1 MQTAIE
7 NKKRVSG
14 RSGSICTG
22 GEKAMFALM
31 PGCLI
36 FAGLFIYLQRKNYG
50 VPALLLKGLASLCF
64 AALGILCNAGAE
76 SGKPIVLGLILGCV
90 ADVLLGLRSVFVGQ
104 KKVFFLVGGLVFLC
118 GHFAYLASAWP
129 RVENKVLC
137 GLASVLLAALLLVW
151 LYGKITADRGLR
163 AFGVVYFGVFT
174 LLCCVAVSNDLT
186 AHSAFTRLFASG
198 ILLFLCSDLILN
210 LHSFGP
216 LKDFRFRVLYSGLY
230 YIGQLT
236 IAVSLLFL

>member
-1 MQTAIE
+1 
-7 NKKRVSG
+7 
-14 RSGSICTG
+14 
-22 GEKAMFALM
+22 MFALI

-36 FAGLFIYLQRKNYG
+36 FAGLFIYLQRKKHA

-76 SGKPIVLGLILGCV
+76 CGKPIVLGLILGCV
-90 ADVLLGLRSVFVGQ
+90 ADVLLGLRSVFVRR
-104 KKVFFLVGGLVFLC
+104 KKVFFLAGGIVFLC

-137 GLASVLLAALLLVW
+137 ILASGLLAALLLFW
-151 LYGKITADRGLR
+151 LYGKITADRALK
-163 AFGVVYFGVFT
+163 AFGAVYFGIFV
-174 LLCCVAVSNDLT
+174 LLCCAAVSNEVT
-186 AHSAFTRLFASG
+186 ALSDFTLLFASG

-216 LKDFRFRVLYSGLY
+216 LKDFRFRVLYRCLY